1 MWGWCFL
8 FFALRNYFTDPSI
21 NTNYLSGLQMV
32 MTDTSDKAGKKNFAI
47 IFLDSSLKKLNC
59 EVLTREYSDSNF
71 FRLILSYL

>member
-1 MWGWCFL
+1 
-8 FFALRNYFTDPSI
+8 
-21 NTNYLSGLQMV
+21 MV

-59 EVLTREYSDSNF
+59 EVLTGEYSDSNFF

>member
-1 MWGWCFL
+1 
-8 FFALRNYFTDPSI
+8 
-21 NTNYLSGLQMV
+21 MV

-59 EVLTREYSDSNF
+59 EVLTREYSNSNF